1 MYVPTNP
8 KIFWLFFFS
17 QLRSSWIDQNILCLP
32 IWCDGLATSYHR
44 SRESDLQ
51 LDTKTLL
58 YTKTVYD
65 HDIFIYLKG
74 EVRNRKEV
82 MYIEYYHKSNDP
94 NILLLVLPWRKLQ
107 SLVINLRPLLSSSW
121 PPLPNSVWKTS
132 QSRYA
137 KIIKVLWGVLLKP
150 HFSNWSKSLTWRI
163 IWVAYVFIIF

>member
-8 KIFWLFFFS
+8 KIFWLFFS
-17 QLRSSWIDQNILCLP
+17 HLRSSWIDQHISCLP
-32 IWCDGLATSYHR
+32 IWCDGLANSCHR
-44 SRESDLQ
+44 SHQSDLQ

-74 EVRNRKEV
+74 EVRNWRSHVLKKAAV
-82 MYIEYYHKSNDP
+82 FGHKLEGS
-94 NILLLVLPWRKLQ
+94 
-107 SLVINLRPLLSSSW
+107 SLFIVTTTSKFC
-121 PPLPNSVWKTS
+121 VWKTS

-137 KIIKVLWGVLLKP
+137 KIIKELWGVLLKP

-163 IWVAYVFIIF
+163 IRVAYMFIKIQIF

>member
-1 MYVPTNP
+1 MYLPTP
-8 KIFWLFFFS
+8 KFSDFFFLGWDRLELIKIS
-17 QLRSSWIDQNILCLP
+17 YASPYGVMVWL
-32 IWCDGLATSYHR
+32 LATIEVVSQTCNWTRKHSCIQKQCTIMTY
-44 SRESDLQ
+44 L
-51 LDTKTLL
+51 
-58 YTKTVYD
+58 
-65 HDIFIYLKG
+65 FYLKG

-82 MYIEYYHKSNDP
+82 MYIEYYHKSNHP
-94 NILLLVLPWRKLQ
+94 NILLLPWRKLQ